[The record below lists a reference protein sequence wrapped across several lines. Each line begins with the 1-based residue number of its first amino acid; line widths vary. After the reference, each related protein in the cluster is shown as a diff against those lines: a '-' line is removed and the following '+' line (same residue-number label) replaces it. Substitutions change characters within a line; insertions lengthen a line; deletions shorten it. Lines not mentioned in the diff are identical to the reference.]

1 METDIA
7 FPERVVVAFP
17 TLESARFTDLDSAS
31 GGFYQQG
38 SGPNIAGNFQAS
50 AVNTGVMAVAE
61 ANYGRMDLSLRY
73 ATFIAKELDLEQP
86 GALPELFPSRDY
98 TYFQPFDSRA
108 MVMQAWSSYGVE
120 WPVVY
125 EYLGIRP
132 DLPEGEISIV
142 PELPS
147 TWPTL
152 SINAVRVGNSTVNVS
167 TSQSANYYTTTATV
181 PRGLLVHI
189 GYALPAHS
197 DIVAVTLNGSP
208 ASYQVKDTHRG
219 REVIV
224 TTNSGHPLRVA
235 ITSK

>member
-1 METDIA
+1 
-7 FPERVVVAFP
+7 
-17 TLESARFTDLDSAS
+17 
-31 GGFYQQG
+31 
-38 SGPNIAGNFQAS
+38 
-50 AVNTGVMAVAE
+50 VMAVAE
-61 ANYGRMDLSLRY
+61 ANYGRVDLSLRY

-98 TYFQPFDSRA
+98 PYFQPFDGRA

-132 DLPEGEISIV
+132 DLPQGEISIV

-152 SINAVRVGNSTVNVS
+152 SINAVRVGNSTVDVS
-167 TSQSANYYTTTATV
+167 TSQLSNHYMTTATV

-189 GYALPAHS
+189 GYALPANS
-197 DIVAVTLNGSP
+197 DIVTVTLNGNPS
-208 ASYQVKDTHRG
+208 SYQVKDTHRG

-224 TTNSGHPLRVA
+224 TANSGHPLQVVIISR
-235 ITSK
+235 